1 MDMCAIIAT
10 FPVLIPYSCEAMVMV
25 GRTLAAVD
33 QTARLLPGTGAMSA
47 YNPVVKWSM
56 YLLLSCPLGRWVDL
70 LFLRVLPAAYEPAKT
85 N

>member
-25 GRTLAAVD
+25 SRTLAAS
-33 QTARLLPGTGAMSA
+33 TRLPGYYLARELSA

-85 N
+85 

>member
-25 GRTLAAVD
+25 GRTPSSQSTGPPGYYLA
-33 QTARLLPGTGAMSA
+33 RELGA

-85 N
+85 